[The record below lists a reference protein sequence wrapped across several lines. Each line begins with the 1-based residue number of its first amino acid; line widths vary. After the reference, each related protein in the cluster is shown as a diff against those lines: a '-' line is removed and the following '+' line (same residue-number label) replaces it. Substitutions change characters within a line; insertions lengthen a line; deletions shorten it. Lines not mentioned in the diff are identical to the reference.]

1 MMLLLELMMSKGDKM
16 FTIGKII
23 NTHGIKGE
31 VKVKQITDFIERF
44 NKGSTVYLIDQ
55 DDEAHQLEIDG
66 LRTQKNLL
74 LLHFTGYN
82 TIEAVESFKGLS
94 LKIKE
99 NQLTDL
105 EENEYYYYEI
115 IGCSVYTMD
124 GEEIGIIDSILSPG
138 ANDVWVIKDNQKK
151 DILIP
156 YIEEVVKIVDV
167 ENKRVIIEP
176 MEGLLE

>member
-1 MMLLLELMMSKGDKM
+1 M

-44 NKGSTVYLIDQ
+44 NEGSIVYLIDQ
-55 DDEAHQLEIDG
+55 HDEAHQLEIDG
-66 LRTQKNLL
+66 SRTQKNLL

-82 TIEAVESFKGLS
+82 TIEAVEPFKGLS